1 MEYSKKKMNKTWF
14 IDIDGVIF
22 PHNAYLN
29 LDQTEIE
36 TPLPGVTDFFR
47 YLDPADQVV
56 LVTARSKKYELF
68 TENSLKINNIR
79 YNLIISFI
87 LRINFAIEQKW
98 PYHLSGDCID
108 NMNLQYLL
116 YSQYPLVCVTF
127 RSLLKS
133 F

>member
-68 TENSLKINNIR
+68 TKNSLEINNIR
-79 YNLIISFI
+79 YNQIIFE
-87 LRINFAIEQKW
+87 LPTGPRIIINDMKESGLKTAFAINVKRN
-98 PYHLSGDCID
+98 SG
-108 NMNLQYLL
+108 
-116 YSQYPLVCVTF
+116 
-127 RSLLKS
+127 LKRVVKRAIR
-133 F
+133 

>member
-68 TENSLKINNIR
+68 TKNSLKINNIR
-79 YNLIISFI
+79 YNQIIFE
-87 LRINFAIEQKW
+87 LPTGPRIIINDMKESGLKTAFAINIKRN
-98 PYHLSGDCID
+98 SG
-108 NMNLQYLL
+108 
-116 YSQYPLVCVTF
+116 
-127 RSLLKS
+127 LKRVVKRAIR
-133 F
+133 